1 MTVSKLD
8 EGVSSG
14 KLNEPPKSCIP
25 NKAKMKMNKNNK
37 NKREMIEERA
47 FIRAKGLKKKR
58 KSIGR
63 SEQGL
68 IKKKSL
74 GHYPITQTTFYFYSN
89 SIQSL
94 HYCHNFNFGHFTL
107 IKISIK
113 MNFKLPNCLFFSL

>member
-68 IKKKSL
+68 IKRKKFWALPFCANQS
-74 GHYPITQTTFYFYSN
+74 TF
-89 SIQSL
+89 
-94 HYCHNFNFGHFTL
+94 
-107 IKISIK
+107 
-113 MNFKLPNCLFFSL
+113 FFL

>member
-68 IKKKSL
+68 IKRKKFWTL
-74 GHYPITQTTFYFYSN
+74 PCYANQQNNIDQ
-89 SIQSL
+89 I
-94 HYCHNFNFGHFTL
+94 CNFHLRFFLLEKQKCLEFCTKREVHQ
-107 IKISIK
+107 
-113 MNFKLPNCLFFSL
+113 NCLKFDSGVI

>member
-68 IKKKSL
+68 IKKKVWDITL
-74 GHYPITQTTFYFYSN
+74 LRKPHY
-89 SIQSL
+89 
-94 HYCHNFNFGHFTL
+94 
-107 IKISIK
+107 ISI
-113 MNFKLPNCLFFSL
+113 LTLYSR